1 LADCHTEATGAS
13 SRALA
18 TGQRPHRVALIGN
31 PNTGKSS
38 VFMALTGQR
47 ARVGNYPGIT
57 IERLV
62 GNLRGSDDIELVDLP
77 GAYSLSAR
85 SAEEQIALR
94 ALLGLLDESTPDL
107 AVIVIDST
115 QLGRNLYLAL
125 QILELGIPSVVC
137 LNMTDEAQ
145 AKPPSV
151 AAVSSWLGVPC
162 VATSART
169 GQGIDELQAT
179 IDRVVHS
186 GPTPPPSTAL
196 QYSTEIEASIGEIT
210 KALPSAWQGSE
221 QRNRGLALWA
231 LLSLEKRD
239 ELVGVPESLRD
250 VVLAEEEQHTDL
262 DEQIIQTRWAAI
274 DSELPHLWSRQK
286 QAHPQLSRTDRVD
299 RVLLHP
305 ILGFAI
311 FVAIMFVVFW
321 ALFAGATPAMD
332 VIQLGV
338 EGLGTVATSLIPAGV
353 IHDLV
358 VEGVIGGVG
367 NVVIFLPQILLLF
380 LFIGFLEDTGYMAR
394 VAYLMDRIMK
404 AMGLHGRAFVPM
416 LSGFACAVPAVMA
429 TRTMERKRD
438 RLLTMLV
445 VPLMSCSARLPV
457 YTLIIGALFPASY
470 VLGWVPLEPLM
481 MVTIY
486 LFSTVVAIVAAGVLG
501 RTVVKGRRV
510 PLILELPP
518 YRMPRAR
525 AVIRMMF
532 ERSSVFVKQAGTV
545 ILVCTIIMWGLL
557 YFPRSSTETATETST
572 ETATGAD
579 APVSVA
585 SAQVSP
591 AVTGAAPA
599 VTGAAGTTHVSITS
613 DASAT
618 LDPALDPAELKPAAG
633 IQSSYAGMLG
643 RAIEPVLRPLGFDW
657 KISIGIIGAF
667 AAREVFVSTLAMVYG
682 LDDNTDEESPLLR
695 ERIRAEEDAEG
706 KPVYT
711 PLMGISLMVFFA
723 LACQCMSTLAV
734 VRRETRSWRWPAF
747 LFAYMTALAWVA
759 SFIVYQGG
767 RLLGFG

>member
-1 LADCHTEATGAS
+1 MANCHTDAGTHTPAERGTGA
-13 SRALA
+13 
-18 TGQRPHRVALIGN
+18 HRVALIGN

-57 IERLV
+57 VECLV

-85 SAEEQIALR
+85 SSEEQVALR
-94 ALLGLLDESTPDL
+94 ALLGLLDESAPDL

-125 QILELGIPSVVC
+125 QILELGIPSILC

-151 AAVSSWLGVPC
+151 PAVSKWLGVPC

-169 GQGIDELQAT
+169 GEGIVELRSTIEQA
-179 IDRVVHS
+179 IRR
-186 GPTPPPSTAL
+186 GPQAPPKADIR
-196 QYSTEIEASIGEIT
+196 YSSEIEASIEQVSA
-210 KALPSAWQGSE
+210 ALPDAWRGST

-239 ELVGVPESLRD
+239 ELVGVPDSLRS
-250 VVLAEEEQHTDL
+250 VVVAEEEQHTDL
-262 DEQIIQTRWAAI
+262 DEQIIQSRWTAI
-274 DSELPHLWSRQK
+274 DRELPQLWSAPKKRK
-286 QAHPQLSRTDRVD
+286 PELSRTDRVD
-299 RVLLHP
+299 KVLLHP
-305 ILGFAI
+305 VLGFVI
-311 FVAIMFVVFW
+311 FVAIMFVVFQ
-321 ALFAGATPAMD
+321 ALFSWSGPAMD
-332 VIQLGV
+332 LIQDGV
-338 EGLGTVATSLIPAGV
+338 AGLGSLASALIPAGMV
-353 IHDLV
+353 HDLIV
-358 VEGVIGGVG
+358 DGIIGGVG
-367 NVVIFLPQILLLF
+367 NVVVFLPQILLLF

-404 AMGLHGRAFVPM
+404 SMGLHGRAFVPM

-470 VLGWVPLEPLM
+470 VFGWLPVDGLLM
-481 MVTIY
+481 VAIY
-486 LFSTVVAIVAAGVLG
+486 LFSTLVAIIAAGVLG

-518 YRMPRAR
+518 YRMPRLR
-525 AVIRMMF
+525 AVVRMMF

-545 ILVCTIIMWGLL
+545 ILVCTIIMWALL
-557 YFPRSSTETATETST
+557 YFPRPQAEL
-572 ETATGAD
+572 ATGPAT
-579 APVSVA
+579 PVNVA
-585 SAQVSP
+585 SAQSAQSAQSATDATP
-591 AVTGAAPA
+591 AAAAAPA
-599 VTGAAGTTHVSITS
+599 
-613 DASAT
+613 ASA
-618 LDPALDPAELKPAAG
+618 DPAPG
-633 IQSSYAGMLG
+633 IQSSYGGMLG
-643 RAIEPVLRPLGFDW
+643 RAIEPVLKPLGFDW
-657 KISIGIIGAF
+657 KIGIGIIGAF
-667 AAREVFVSTLAMVYG
+667 AAREVFVSTLALVYG
-682 LDDNTDEESPLLR
+682 LDDETDEESPLLR
-695 ERIRAEEDAEG
+695 EKIRAEEDAEG
-706 KPVYT
+706 KPIYT

-734 VRRETRSWRWPAF
+734 VRRETKTWRWPVF
-747 LFAYMTALAWVA
+747 LFAYMTVLAWVA